1 MKIGIR
7 LGKNENEVT
16 NLTFAQAVL
25 DVEKQ
30 GGIDAK
36 KVAKLILCEKEDN
49 KVLID
54 ISKEKQ
60 DE

>member
-1 MKIGIR
+1 MEIHIR
-7 LGKNENEVT
+7 LRECEDEVT

-25 DVEKQ
+25 DVEKR
-30 GGIDAK
+30 GHIDAK

-54 ISKEKQ
+54 ISKEENK
-60 DE
+60 

>member
-1 MKIGIR
+1 MKIGIC
-7 LGKNENEVT
+7 LGENENEVT

-30 GGIDAK
+30 GYIDAK